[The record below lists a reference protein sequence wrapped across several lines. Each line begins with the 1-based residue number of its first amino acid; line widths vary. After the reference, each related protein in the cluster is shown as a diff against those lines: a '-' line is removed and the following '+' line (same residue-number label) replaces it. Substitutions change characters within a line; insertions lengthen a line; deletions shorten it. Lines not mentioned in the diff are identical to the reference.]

1 MAIHMAMD
9 WHDGEKEM
17 HSLMQVPEQDN
28 PTNSLLSPNAAR
40 SLVQYPLIAVGVLD
54 SKKRPWTTVWGGAPG
69 LGQPLGNS
77 IIGIKTLVDRKHDPV
92 VETLFGSNA
101 DGELVREEGKGRM
114 VSALTL
120 DLETRRR
127 QKLFGRMVAGAIAEV
142 KEVEDGQPE
151 AGSGSDVEAA
161 HQVQLVCR
169 IDQSLGNCPKY
180 LNKKAIQPAQVKSRL
195 ESDSTNLVPD
205 AVKLIRRADLFLVS
219 STHSEMDMDTNHRG
233 GPAGFVRAQQTSSG
247 TWELYWP
254 EYSGNRLYQTLG
266 NFRDTPQAGLFFGD
280 LETGDALY
288 LTGTTEVLI
297 GSDAAGV
304 LPRSNLAVKF
314 CVTAAR
320 FVREALPFRGT
331 PIEDS
336 PYNPKIRL
344 LASEAPVVILGKDT
358 SGSVNTA
365 TLMAKERITET
376 IWRYKFSLTNPGT
389 WKAGQW
395 IALDFSSELD
405 IGYSH
410 MRDDDP
416 LSINDDFTRT
426 FTISSPPSPREGRS
440 DDHFEITARTV
451 GTVTGFLSKQ
461 RGDGSFET
469 PIRGFGGEVAIEQGE
484 GVITPF
490 VAGGVGITP
499 LLAQLDA
506 LDIDRLRIFWTLHID
521 DIGLAVDVLQ
531 TRPEAAKAVR
541 LFFTGIK
548 GEVETDAQ
556 ASVDQLRQR
565 GTAYELRRLQKED
578 LLEEDLSNR
587 WHLCVSTRLRQT
599 IEGWLAGKE
608 LISEDFNF

>member
-1 MAIHMAMD
+1 MAFHMAMD

-17 HSLMQVPEQDN
+17 HNLMRVPEQDN

-40 SLVQYPLIAVGVLD
+40 SLVQYPLIAVGVVD
-54 SKKRPWTTVWGGAPG
+54 SSKRPWTTVWGGAPG
-69 LGQPLGNS
+69 LGEPLGDS

-92 VETLFGSNA
+92 VEILFGG
-101 DGELVREEGKGRM
+101 DREGEVVKEEGTGRM

-127 QKLFGRMVAGAIAEV
+127 QKLYGRMVAGAVAEV
-142 KEVEDGQPE
+142 KQDQDGRPE
-151 AGSGSDVEAA
+151 ERTDSPLDAA

-180 LNKKAIQPAQVKSRL
+180 LNKKAIRPAKIHSRL
-195 ESDSTNLVPD
+195 ESESANLVSD
-205 AVKLIRRADLFLVS
+205 AVDLIRKADLFFVS
-219 STHSEMDMDTNHRG
+219 STHSETDMDTNHRG
-233 GPAGFVRAQQTSSG
+233 GQPGFVRAQQSSIG

-280 LETGDALY
+280 FKRGDALY

-297 GSDAAGV
+297 GSDAASV

-314 CVTAAR
+314 SATAAR
-320 FVREALPFRGT
+320 FVREGLPFRGT

-344 LASEAPVVILGKDT
+344 LASEAPVIAAGKDT
-358 SGSVNTA
+358 SDNVNTA
-365 TLMAKERITET
+365 TLMAKEQITDT

-395 IALDFSSELD
+395 IALDFSSELNM
-405 IGYSH
+405 GYSH

-416 LSINDDFTRT
+416 LSINDDFIRT
-426 FTISSPPSPREGRS
+426 FTISSPPAPHKGRS
-440 DDHFEITARTV
+440 DDEFEITARTV

-461 RGDGSFET
+461 RCDGSFET
-469 PIRGFGGEVAIEQGE
+469 PVRGFGGEVAMQQEQGL
-484 GVITPF
+484 ITPF

-499 LLAQLDA
+499 LLAQVDM
-506 LDIDRLRIFWTLHID
+506 LDIDRLRIFWTLHVD
-521 DIGLAVDVLQ
+521 DVKLASDVLQ
-531 TRPEAAKAVR
+531 RHPQTAKAFR

-548 GEVETDAQ
+548 GEVSSDVQ
-556 ASVDQLRQR
+556 ASLDRLQQA
-565 GTAYELRRLQKED
+565 GAAYVLRRIQKED
-578 LLEEDLSNR
+578 LAEEDLSNR
-587 WHLCVSTRLRQT
+587 WHLCVSTRLRQA
-599 IEGWLAGKE
+599 IEGWLTGKE